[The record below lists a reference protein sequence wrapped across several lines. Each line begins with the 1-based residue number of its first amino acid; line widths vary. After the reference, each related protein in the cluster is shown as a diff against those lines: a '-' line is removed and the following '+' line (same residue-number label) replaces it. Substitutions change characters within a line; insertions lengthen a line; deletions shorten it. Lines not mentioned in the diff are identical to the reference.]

1 MSSPDLQ
8 PPDPEHLLHGVQA
21 KERRGERGRL
31 KVFLGYA
38 AGVGKTYAMLA
49 SARQRQR
56 EGVDVVVAYVE
67 THGRQETEALLAGLE
82 AMARRRVEYHGV
94 SLEDLDVDAVLERRP
109 RLALVDELAHTNAP
123 GSRHAKRRQDIDE
136 LLGAGIDVYTTLNVQ
151 HVESARDVVAQV
163 TGVVVRET
171 VPDRVVDEA
180 DEIELVDLPPDELL
194 QRLAQGKVYVPEQA
208 ARAAERFF
216 REGNLTALRELAMRW
231 AARRVD
237 EQMRAYMQVR
247 SIPGPWAAA
256 ERLLVCVS
264 PSPFSERLVR
274 AARRLADELR
284 AEWFALYVEPTG
296 QGGLT
301 KADQERVAGNLQ
313 LAEELGAKVATRHA
327 PAVAAA
333 VVGFARDHNVTK
345 VIVGKPLR
353 PRWRELMRGSL
364 VDQIARLSGPID
376 VYVISGPSG
385 TARTKPE
392 GGSPR
397 PRRWAPYLA
406 SGLLVVATTLVGWP
420 VHLAI
425 EPTNLVILYLAAVV
439 LAALRLGR
447 GPAVLASVLG
457 VAAFDLFFVPPKL
470 TFAVRDSQYLL
481 TFIGL
486 LVVGLVI
493 STLAA
498 QVRDQVEAGRRREEQ
513 TAALYSLSRDL
524 AAAVGLDAVAE
535 AVVEHVGRS
544 LGLRGLILL
553 PDREGLRVASAGGGM
568 ELSEAELAVAS
579 WVYQNAKPAGEG
591 TDTLR
596 STAMRFLPL
605 NTARGP
611 RGVLA
616 LGGGSPDDRAD
627 PGRRRLM
634 EAFASQAA
642 LAIERAQLAQEAG
655 QVELLR
661 ATEELHAALLNSISH
676 ELRTPLA
683 SITGVLS
690 TLRQSPGV
698 LDAAASLSEDA
709 RGELVEVAW
718 EQTGRLNRL
727 VGNLLDMT
735 RLEAGAVRIRRE
747 PCDVQD
753 LVGAVLAEMT
763 EQLAGRAVT
772 VSLAPDLPL
781 VSGDFVLLAQAL
793 SNVLDNAAKHSPPG
807 SAVEITAVRV
817 SEAVEVCIADQGPGI
832 PEAELVRVFDKFH
845 RAVGSS
851 GAPGTG
857 LGLSITKGIVEAHGG
872 GVSAHNR
879 PGGGT
884 VIRLLLPLAD
894 ELASSP
900 GGGR

>member
-1 MSSPDLQ
+1 
-8 PPDPEHLLHGVQA
+8 
-21 KERRGERGRL
+21 
-31 KVFLGYA
+31 
-38 AGVGKTYAMLA
+38 
-49 SARQRQR
+49 
-56 EGVDVVVAYVE
+56 
-67 THGRQETEALLAGLE
+67 
-82 AMARRRVEYHGV
+82 
-94 SLEDLDVDAVLERRP
+94 
-109 RLALVDELAHTNAP
+109 
-123 GSRHAKRRQDIDE
+123 
-136 LLGAGIDVYTTLNVQ
+136 
-151 HVESARDVVAQV
+151 
-163 TGVVVRET
+163 
-171 VPDRVVDEA
+171 
-180 DEIELVDLPPDELL
+180 
-194 QRLAQGKVYVPEQA
+194 
-208 ARAAERFF
+208 
-216 REGNLTALRELAMRW
+216 MR
-231 AARRVD
+231 
-237 EQMRAYMQVR
+237 VR
-247 SIPGPWAAA
+247 SIPGPWPAA

-296 QGGLT
+296 RGGRA
-301 KADQERVAGNLQ
+301 KADQYRVEKNLQ

-345 VIVGKPLR
+345 IIVGKPLR
-353 PRWRELMRGSL
+353 PRWRELIRGSL

-376 VYVISGPSG
+376 VYVISGPPG
-385 TARTKPE
+385 TTRAKPE
-392 GGSPR
+392 DDPSR

-406 SGLLVVATTLVGWP
+406 SSLLVIATTLVGWP

-457 VAAFDLFFVPPKL
+457 VAALDLFFVPPKL

-481 TFIGL
+481 TFLGL

-498 QVRDQVEAGRRREEQ
+498 QVRDQVDAGRRREEQ

-535 AVVEHVGRS
+535 AVIEHVGRS
-544 LGLRGLILL
+544 LGLSGRILL
-553 PDREGLRVASAGGGM
+553 PDGGGLRVVSSDSGA
-568 ELSEAELAVAS
+568 ELSDAELAVAS
-579 WVYQNAKPAGEG
+579 WVYRNAKPAGEG
-591 TDTLR
+591 TDTLA

-616 LGGGSPDDRAD
+616 LEGGSPDERAD

-634 EAFASQAA
+634 DAFASQAA
-642 LAIERAQLAQEAG
+642 LAIERAQLAYEAG

-690 TLRQSPGV
+690 TLRQSPGG
-698 LDAAASLSEDA
+698 LDAVAPLGENA

-753 LVGAVLAEMT
+753 LVGAVLADMPEPW
-763 EQLAGRAVT
+763 AGRVVT

-781 VSGDFVLLAQAL
+781 VSADFVLLAQAL
-793 SNVLDNAAKHSPPG
+793 SNVLDNAAKYSPPG
-807 SAVEITAVRV
+807 SAVEITAALA
-817 SEAVEVCIADQGPGI
+817 SDGVEVCIADRGPGI
-832 PEAELVRVFDKFH
+832 PDV
-845 RAVGSS
+845 
-851 GAPGTG
+851 
-857 LGLSITKGIVEAHGG
+857 
-872 GVSAHNR
+872 
-879 PGGGT
+879 
-884 VIRLLLPLAD
+884 
-894 ELASSP
+894 ELAKKEGFS
-900 GGGR
+900 